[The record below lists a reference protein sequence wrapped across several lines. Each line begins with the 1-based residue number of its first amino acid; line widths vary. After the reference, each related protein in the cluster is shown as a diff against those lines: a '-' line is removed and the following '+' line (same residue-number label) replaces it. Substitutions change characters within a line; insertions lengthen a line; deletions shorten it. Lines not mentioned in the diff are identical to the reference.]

1 MIQMDNR
8 MKKIVFQ
15 LGASYELAG
24 RKLSDDTLL
33 GAAKEVYDTID
44 VREDEVDALFK
55 KARVLADIP
64 TMRVLNE
71 AYRQLCRERPIKNAL
86 PPPKEECI
94 SKDEWEDMMNQIK
107 SIFESNKNKVG

>member
-1 MIQMDNR
+1 MDNR
-8 MKKIVFQ
+8 MRKIVFQ

-44 VREDEVDALFK
+44 VREDEVDALFR
-55 KARVLADIP
+55 KARVMEDIP
-64 TMRVLNE
+64 TIRVLNK

-86 PPPKEECI
+86 PPPKSERLSEE
-94 SKDEWEDMMNQIK
+94 EWDDMCQQIARALK
-107 SIFESNKNKVG
+107 GC